1 MGVDGRNI
9 ILLRMLCMRIGITGG
24 SFPSFF
30 PSSCFP
36 FSFFPC
42 PFLPCAFSF
51 HILFPLASSSPAP
64 SLSTSSSL
72 LHLLHPRFAF
82 SCSRFRSSKNS
93 TDGRYAEQPTAR
105 LRIPLKL
112 GAGDVGIYF
121 LQSPPDKPLGTVKC
135 WVDDNFD
142 GGKMLEGTADIDDVM
157 ASYVLP
163 YN

>member
-1 MGVDGRNI
+1 
-9 ILLRMLCMRIGITGG
+9 MRIGITGG
-24 SFPSFF
+24 SLPSFF
-30 PSSCFP
+30 PSSFFPSSFFP
-36 FSFFPC
+36 FSFFPLHFF
-42 PFLPCAFSF
+42 PSYFSF
-51 HILFPLASSSPAP
+51 YIFSSFAP
-64 SLSTSSSL
+64 HSHNHAL
-72 LHLLHPRFAF
+72 F
-82 SCSRFRSSKNS
+82 SCSRFRSSKNG